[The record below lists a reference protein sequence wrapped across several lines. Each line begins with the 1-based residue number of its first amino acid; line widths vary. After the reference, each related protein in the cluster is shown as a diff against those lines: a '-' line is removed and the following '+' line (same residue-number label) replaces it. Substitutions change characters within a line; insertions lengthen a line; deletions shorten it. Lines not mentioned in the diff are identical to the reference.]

1 MGVCVPFLERFAH
14 KPFISDELRNA
25 TAVVGGSLELLCRVT
40 SDLHPHI
47 VWVKHYQVNGSY
59 KSENGTSYYRAIHPP
74 STVQDKH
81 QQVGRFCTTQ
91 ICISSC
97 TRKMNLLRGAG
108 IFLETRN
115 LHDFFSFFSI
125 RFNRLVVDEATI
137 NLLCYFSINSQL
149 CSASLF
155 SIKTNKSKC
164 ARLRSRL
171 SFYGNIFLKIAR
183 FCMASC

>member
-74 STVQDKH
+74 STVPDKH

-97 TRKMNLLRGAG
+97 TRKMKLLRGAG
-108 IFLETRN
+108 IFPETRN

-125 RFNRLVVDEATI
+125 DLTASLLMKQQLIFCVTSASILNCVPLLFFRLKQT
-137 NLLCYFSINSQL
+137 NLLE
-149 CSASLF
+149 
-155 SIKTNKSKC
+155 C

-171 SFYGNIFLKIAR
+171 SFHAKNIF
-183 FCMASC
+183 